1 MENTVLFLQSVE
13 KTNNPSGNI
22 QKYQEFSQVN
32 NKTSKT
38 VLVTGSNRGIG
49 LEFIKQYGKK
59 GLDVI
64 ATCRNPD
71 GAEALQA
78 VAKDHSN
85 IRIMAAD
92 ITDIASI
99 DRLSNKLDGEPIDI
113 LINNAAYLGPPEP
126 QKFGHLDY
134 EMFTRSFEVNAIGPI
149 RITEKLI
156 ENIRLGEDKKV
167 IFLGSAAGSIAQ
179 IAPPVTL
186 YSYRASKAALHLAAH
201 NFYHEMLPEKII
213 VSLINPG
220 LVDTRGFLELKPE
233 DPIPEELSKMVPE
246 TLIRMI
252 QEGKIPMITTF
263 ESVTKMLSYIDELTI
278 DTVPL
283 FVNSDGTPMPW

>member
-1 MENTVLFLQSVE
+1 VAISHNSKDSV
-13 KTNNPSGNI
+13 
-22 QKYQEFSQVN
+22 QVN
-32 NKTSKT
+32 KKTPKT
-38 VLVTGSNRGIG
+38 VMVTGSNRGIG
-49 LEFIKQYGKK
+49 LEFIKQYGEK
-59 GLDVI
+59 GWDVI

-71 GAEALQA
+71 GAEALKA

-92 ITDIASI
+92 ITDNASI
-99 DRLSNKLDGEPIDI
+99 DHLSNQLDGEPIDI

-126 QKFGHLDY
+126 QKFGKIDY
-134 EMFTRSFEVNAIGPI
+134 EIFTRSFEVNAIGPI

-156 ENIRLGEDKKV
+156 DNIRSGEDKKV

-186 YSYRASKAALHLAAH
+186 YSYRASKAALHLAVH
-201 NFYHEMLPEKII
+201 NFYHEMLPENVI

-246 TLIRMI
+246 ILIRMI
-252 QEGKIPMITTF
+252 QEGKIPMITTL
-263 ESVTKMLSYIDELTI
+263 ESVTNMLSYIDELTI
-278 DTVPL
+278 QTEPL

>member
-1 MENTVLFLQSVE
+1 MGISRNT
-13 KTNNPSGNI
+13 KDSG
-22 QKYQEFSQVN
+22 QVN
-32 NKTSKT
+32 KKASKT

-49 LEFIKQYGKK
+49 LEFIKQYGQK
-59 GLDVI
+59 GWDVI

-71 GAEALQA
+71 GAEALEA

-92 ITDIASI
+92 ITNNASI
-99 DRLSNKLDGEPIDI
+99 DQLSNQLDGEPIDI

-126 QKFGHLDY
+126 QKFGQIDY

-156 ENIRLGEDKKV
+156 ENIRLGDDKKV

-186 YSYRASKAALHLAAH
+186 YSYRASKAALHLAVH
-201 NFYHEMLPEKII
+201 NLYHEMLPENVI

-220 LVDTRGFLELKPE
+220 LVDTRGFLELKPD
-233 DPIPEELSKMVPE
+233 DPIPKELSKMVPE

-263 ESVTKMLSYIDELTI
+263 ESVMKMLSYIDKLTI
-278 DTVPL
+278 DTEPL
-283 FVNSDGTPMPW
+283 FVDSDGTPMPW